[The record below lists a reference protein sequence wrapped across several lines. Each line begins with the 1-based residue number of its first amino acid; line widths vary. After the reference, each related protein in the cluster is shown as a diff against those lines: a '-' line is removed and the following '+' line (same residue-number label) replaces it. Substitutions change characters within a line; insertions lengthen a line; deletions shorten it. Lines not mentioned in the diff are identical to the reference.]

1 MEELQQG
8 PNQRVSD
15 FKSFIDQKFIKAYGK
30 NASQSGDAEIKKI
43 REDIKKKVL
52 MRGLKPKIL
61 ELLWQRM
68 KPNDSFDR
76 IIEEAIEIETILHK
90 KESIAKSDK

>member
-1 MEELQQG
+1 
-8 PNQRVSD
+8 
-15 FKSFIDQKFIKAYGK
+15 
-30 NASQSGDAEIKKI
+30 
-43 REDIKKKVL
+43 